1 MLVKEIM
8 APTAEWVSPDTCIR
22 DTAMKMRDMDIGSVA
37 VQDHGQLIGMVTDRD
52 IACRCVA
59 DGGDAVKMSVRD
71 IMSKNISWC
80 FDDQDIT
87 DAAHLMEDKKV
98 RRLPVL
104 DHDKHLVGML
114 SVGDFSHCAPQ
125 GLAGELMKATAKHH

>member
-8 APTAEWVSPDTCIR
+8 APTAEWVSPDTCIK
-22 DTAMKMRDMDIGSVA
+22 DTAVMMRDMDIGSVV
-37 VQDHGQLIGMVTDRD
+37 VQDKGRLIGLVTDRD

-59 DGGDAVKMSVRD
+59 DGANPEKVRVRD

-87 DAAHLMEDKKV
+87 EAAHLMEDKKV

-104 DHDKHLVGML
+104 NHDDHLIGML
-114 SVGDFSHCAPQ
+114 SVGDFSHCAPRE
-125 GLAGELMKATAKHH
+125 LAGEVMRAVAKHH